1 MNTIKLTTAQALIRF
16 LDNQYINIDGEEIKF
31 VEGIFNIFGHGNVL
45 GIGQALQD
53 EQHSLKVYQGKNEQ
67 GMALAAIGFAKQRK
81 RKQIFACTSSVGPGA
96 ANFVT
101 AAGVAISNNIPVLL
115 LPGETFATRQPDPVL
130 QQFEREDDLT
140 LTTNDTLRAVSKF
153 WDRITRPEQ
162 IMSSLLR
169 AFEILTNPATTGP
182 VTICLSQD
190 VEGESYDYPEEF
202 FVKRIHYVDRR
213 KPSIRE
219 VKHSID
225 VIKDAKLPVI
235 LVGGGAKY
243 SEATE
248 QLIAVSKK
256 YNIPLVETHA
266 GKSTILYNFENY
278 LGGNGI
284 LGTSCANEVVQ
295 SADLIIGLGTRYTDF
310 TTCSKTQFKNAKK
323 FINVNLS
330 RMQSYKFDGV
340 SIVADIKEYLT
351 ELLAN
356 LENYTTEYSDNYF
369 EEIKE
374 KWNVERERLAS
385 ISFNRENFTP
395 EIEGHFDQNILNEYA
410 DDLNTNLPQSNVIV
424 ALNDLIDKD
433 SIMVAAAGSIPGDVQ
448 KLWNSYSYNSYNLE
462 YGYSCMGYEVNG
474 ALGAKIA
481 EPNREVYALLG
492 DGSFNMLHSELLTS
506 LQYGYKVNVVLLDNS
521 GFGCINNLQM
531 GNGSDSYFCEFR
543 DKNNQIMNVD
553 YAKVAEGY
561 GAEVYRVTNL
571 VELKD
576 AIEQSKKSEKSTLI
590 DIKVLPKTMTRG
602 YDSWWNIGVSSIS
615 NKQEVLDAYNDK
627 ENKLKEARKY

>member
-1 MNTIKLTTAQALIRF
+1 MSTIKLTTAQALIRF
-16 LDNQYINIDGEEIKF
+16 LDNQYISIDGEEIKF

-53 EQHSLKVYQGKNEQ
+53 EEHSLKVYQGKNEQ
-67 GMALAAIGFAKQRK
+67 GMALAAIGFAKQKK

-101 AAGVAISNNIPVLL
+101 AAGVAIANNIPVLL

-169 AFEILTNPATTGP
+169 AFETLTNPATTGP
-182 VTICLSQD
+182 VTICLAQD

-202 FVKRIHYVDRR
+202 FVKRVHYVDRR

-219 VKHSID
+219 VLQSIN
-225 VIKDAKLPVI
+225 VIQNSKRPVI

-243 SEATE
+243 SEATD
-248 QLIAVSKK
+248 QLLAVSTK

-266 GKSTILYNFENY
+266 GKSTILSDFKNY

-284 LGTSCANEVVQ
+284 LGTSAANEVVQ
-295 SADLIIGLGTRYTDF
+295 NADLIIGLGTRYTDF
-310 TTCSKTQFKNAKK
+310 TTCSKSQFKNAQK

-340 SIVADIKEYLT
+340 SIVADIREYLL
-351 ELLAN
+351 ELLDN
-356 LENYTTEYSDNYF
+356 LEDYTTDYSNNYLH
-369 EEIKE
+369 ELKE
-374 KWNVERERLAS
+374 KWNIERNRLAN
-385 ISFNRENFTP
+385 ISFDKENFKA
-395 EIEGHFDQNILNEYA
+395 EIDGHFSQDIFNEYVNN
-410 DDLNTNLPQSNVIV
+410 LKTELPQSNVIV
-424 ALNDLIDKD
+424 ALNDSIDKD
-433 SIMVAAAGSIPGDVQ
+433 AIMVAAAGSIPGDVQ

-462 YGYSCMGYEVNG
+462 YGYSCMGYEING
-474 ALGAKIA
+474 ALGVKMA
-481 EPNREVYALLG
+481 EPSREVYALLG

-506 LQYGYKVNVVLLDNS
+506 IQYGYKINVILLDNS

-561 GAEVYRVTNL
+561 GADVYRVNNIS
-571 VELKD
+571 ELKI
-576 AIEQSKKSEKSTLI
+576 ALEKSKKSEKSTLI

-602 YDSWWNIGVSSIS
+602 YDSWWNIGVSSTS
-615 NKQEVLDAYNDK
+615 NKQEVLDAYNAK